1 MIIDAHC
8 HAWRAW
14 PYEPAVPDP
23 TSRGNV
29 EQLLFEMDQ
38 HGVDQAVLVAARID
52 HNADNNEYVAACVR
66 RYPDRLHQFADVDCS
81 WTETY
86 HTAGAAQRL
95 EESVARYRHIGFTH
109 YVKASDDGAWFL
121 GAEGTAF
128 FRTADRLRQI
138 VSLAC
143 SPGLHPVLRQVA
155 ERFPAIPF
163 LCHHMA
169 GVRASEAPPQRNMA
183 EVVRS
188 AALPNIFVKLS
199 GFHYVSAV
207 PWEYPYADCAPVV
220 RQLYEAFGP
229 DRLVCGSDW
238 PVALLNGSY
247 EQVWHETLH
256 VIDDVAPQHAELLL
270 AGTAVRFYDLGEATT
285 PAPGATP

>member
-1 MIIDAHC
+1 VIIDAHC

-95 EESVARYRHIGFTH
+95 EESVARYGHIGFTH
-109 YVKASDDGAWFL
+109 YVKGSDDGAWLL
-121 GAEGTAF
+121 GEEGTAF

-229 DRLVCGSDW
+229 DRLCWGSDY
-238 PVALLNGSY
+238 PVVRKAMTYQQALEAFRRHCVFVQAEHKARILGGA
-247 EQVWHETLH
+247 LH
-256 VIDDVAPQHAELLL
+256 RLLSE
-270 AGTAVRFYDLGEATT
+270 RRS
-285 PAPGATP
+285 

>member
-8 HAWRAW
+8 HAWRTW
-14 PYEPAVPDP
+14 PYQPAVPDP
-23 TSRGNV
+23 TSRGSV

-52 HNADNNEYVAACVR
+52 QNADNNDYVAGCVR

-86 HTAGAAQRL
+86 HTPGAAERL
-95 EESVARYRHIGFTH
+95 AASVARYGHVGFTH
-109 YVKASDDGAWFL
+109 YVKGGDDGAWFL
-121 GAEGTAF
+121 GEEGTAF
-128 FRTADRLRQI
+128 FRMADRMRQI

-169 GVRASEAPPQRNMA
+169 GVRAGEPPPQPRLA
-183 EVVRS
+183 EVLRS
-188 AALPNIFVKLS
+188 AAVSNIFVKLS

-207 PWEYPYADCAPVV
+207 SWEYPYADCAPVV
-220 RQLYEAFGP
+220 QQLYEAFGP
-229 DRLVCGSDW
+229 DRLCWGSDY
-238 PVALLNGSY
+238 PVVRKAMTYQQALEAFRRHCPFVPAEHKERILGG
-247 EQVWHETLH
+247 TLH
-256 VIDDVAPQHAELLL
+256 RLLSE
-270 AGTAVRFYDLGEATT
+270 RRS
-285 PAPGATP
+285 